1 MMKLN
6 TVRLQLGTKVLLD
19 NASFTLHPGQKCG
32 LIGANGAG
40 KTSLFR
46 LLLGEIQEDEG
57 RVSVPSQWKLAHMAQ
72 EITAIDSRVLD
83 YIIGGDSEY
92 LRIKQAID
100 SQLDSDK
107 LPALYEQLEHIQGY
121 TIETRAQKLLHG
133 LGFAK
138 DAANRLVSE
147 FSGGWQIR
155 LNLAR
160 TLMSRA
166 DLLLLDEPT
175 NHLDLDAAL
184 WLEDWLKTFPGS
196 LLIISHDRDFL
207 DNIVSHIYSVEHQQI
222 HTYKGNYSDYE
233 QQKAERLAQQS
244 AAYQKQQQRI
254 AEIEDFVRRFR
265 AKATKAKQAQSR
277 LKEMQRMEKI
287 AAAHVDSPFSFVIP
301 VAEKVPETL
310 LNIEQAA
317 LGYDNQT
324 IVENINLTLLA
335 SSRIGLLGKN
345 GAGKSTLIKALAGET
360 QLLQGELNPS
370 LHLKLGYYAQHQLE
384 ALDLSA
390 SAALHVQ
397 RLSPRAS
404 EQEIRNYLGGF
415 GFQGDRAFENIS
427 HFSGGE
433 KARVALALICW
444 QKPNLLL
451 LDEPTNHLDLEMR
464 QALTLALQNFSGAVV
479 IVSHDRHLLKNSVD
493 EFLLVDAGRV
503 QSFDGTLDDYQLWL
517 QQNKNHAED
526 KETLPTGKQDKK
538 AQRQTAAAK
547 REKLKPLMHKIKQL
561 ERELE
566 SSQKQLQDIDQQLGD
581 TELYNTADSKLS
593 KLMKTQGELRKQISD
608 REEHWLT
615 LNDELEN
622 LRQK

>member
-1 MMKLN
+1 MMQLN
-6 TVRLQLGTKVLLD
+6 SVRLQLGTKVLLQ
-19 NASFTLHPGQKCG
+19 NASLTLHPGQKCG

-46 LLLGEIQEDEG
+46 LLMGELHEDEG
-57 RVSVPSQWKLAHMAQ
+57 ELSIPRQWKLAHMAQ
-72 EITAIDSRVLD
+72 EITAVNSRVLD
-83 YIIGGDSEY
+83 YIISGDAEY
-92 LRIKQAID
+92 VKLKQAID
-100 SQLDSDK
+100 SNPSGEK
-107 LPALYEQLEHIQGY
+107 LSALYEQLESIQAY

-133 LGFAK
+133 LGFDN

-184 WLEDWLKTFPGS
+184 WLEQWLNAFPGS

-207 DNIVSHIYSVEHQQI
+207 DNIVSHIYSLEQQQI
-222 HTYKGNYSDYE
+222 TTYKGNYSDYE
-233 QQKAERLAQQS
+233 QQKAERLAQQG
-244 AAYQKQQQRI
+244 AAYEKQQQRI

-287 AAAHVDSPFSFVIP
+287 APAHIDSPFNFSIP
-301 VAEKVPETL
+301 VADKVPDTL
-310 LNIEQAA
+310 LSVEQAS
-317 LGYDNQT
+317 LGYADKT
-324 IVENINLTLLA
+324 IVKALNLTLLD

-360 QLLQGELNPS
+360 ALQSGKLS
-370 LHLKLGYYAQHQLE
+370 ASAHLKLGYYAQHQLE
-384 ALDLSA
+384 ALDLNA
-390 SAALHVQ
+390 SAALHIQ
-397 RLSPRAS
+397 RLSPKTS
-404 EQEIRNYLGGF
+404 EQEIRNYLGSF
-415 GFQGDRAFENIS
+415 GFQGDRAFEEIH

-433 KARVALALICW
+433 KARVALSLICW

-493 EFLLVDAGRV
+493 EFLLVDNGSVSA
-503 QSFDGTLDDYQLWL
+503 FDGTLEDYQQWL
-517 QQNKNHAED
+517 EKNKSDTAEPQQSEKTKA
-526 KETLPTGKQDKK
+526 DKK
-538 AQRQTAAAK
+538 QQRQAAAAK
-547 REKLKPLMHKIKQL
+547 REQLKPLTQKIKKL
-561 ERELE
+561 EREIE
-566 SSQKQLQDIDQQLGD
+566 KAQQQLGEVEQQLSD
-581 TELYNTADSKLS
+581 PDLYNTGDTQLNELLK
-593 KLMKTQGELRKQISD
+593 KQGELRKRINES
-608 REEHWLT
+608 EEQWLN
-615 LNDELEN
+615 LSDELESIGG
-622 LRQK
+622 